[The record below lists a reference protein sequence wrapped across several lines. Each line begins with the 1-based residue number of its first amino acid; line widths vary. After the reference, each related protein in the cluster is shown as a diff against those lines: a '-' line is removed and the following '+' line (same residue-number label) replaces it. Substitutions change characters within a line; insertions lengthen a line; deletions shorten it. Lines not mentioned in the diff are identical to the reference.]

1 LFTVYSLLHCL
12 LLELVLVNIYNSV
25 CKVIDRI
32 MCRKLHTIPY
42 HALDFADAVKLS
54 SNLKG
59 PVTLLLMQS
68 DLNWF
73 NSASNVGERSW
84 MEVNYGLD

>member
-1 LFTVYSLLHCL
+1 
-12 LLELVLVNIYNSV
+12 
-25 CKVIDRI
+25 VIDKI
-32 MCRKLHTIPY
+32 MCCKLHTIPY
-42 HALDFADAVKLS
+42 HALNFADAVKLS

-73 NSASNVGERSW
+73 KSASDVCERSRV
-84 MEVNYGLD
+84 EV